1 MAIEALSNPS
11 SVINSINS
19 AQTTAPTVQVTPP
32 ESSSSNYTR
41 PENVESSS
49 TDVTS
54 APKNRNDIN
63 IASEEADE
71 QGRYEVENAKDV
83 SPEKVKKAVNEIN
96 KKIRPTHTSCQFSYH
111 EETNRISIKVIDD
124 ETEKVIREIPPEK
137 TLDMIAKTLELE
149 GILVDEKR

>member
-19 AQTTAPTVQVTPP
+19 AQVAPSVQAPAP
-32 ESSSSNYTR
+32 DSSVSNYTK
-41 PENVESSS
+41 PENVGDATPE
-49 TDVTS
+49 VTV
-54 APKNRNDIN
+54 APKNKNEIN
-63 IASEEADE
+63 TASEDADE

-83 SPEKVKKAVNEIN
+83 SPDKIKKAVNEIN

-124 ETEKVIREIPPEK
+124 DTEKVIREIPPEK

>member
-19 AQTTAPTVQVTPP
+19 AQAAPTVSVTAPDSSTPDYTKP
-32 ESSSSNYTR
+32 ESVDTTDNMSS
-41 PENVESSS
+41 V
-49 TDVTS
+49 
-54 APKNRNDIN
+54 PKNKNDIN

-83 SPEKVKKAVNEIN
+83 SPDKIKKAVNEIN